1 MVVPADTIY
10 SLCSVGSL
18 TDQGVGGVDNKV
30 EKTALN
36 QGGYCNN
43 SKQAGVTCIT
53 ITDYG
58 RKYDKNMSVSGGI
71 NC

>member
-43 SKQAGVTCIT
+43 SK
-53 ITDYG
+53 
-58 RKYDKNMSVSGGI
+58 
-71 NC
+71 